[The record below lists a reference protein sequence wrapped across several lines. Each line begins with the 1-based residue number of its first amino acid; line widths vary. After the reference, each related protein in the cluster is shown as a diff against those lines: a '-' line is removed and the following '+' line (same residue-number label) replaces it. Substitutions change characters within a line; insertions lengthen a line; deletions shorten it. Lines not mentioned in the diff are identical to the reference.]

1 MNFSPLS
8 PAMKSLSPSLVFVC
22 RLLLIILTPVVLTL
36 TNVRLMATHG
46 FLEVEY
52 RLPGFPPDFYGFTQA
67 DRLKWSKLTWDY
79 AVNSAGIEFLADL
92 RFPEGQTAPPE
103 SCGDYTTR
111 DCTYLYNDR
120 ELRHMV
126 DVKNAVRGALWVWG
140 VGGMLVL
147 LSAGALYYFGER
159 AALRAGLL
167 WGAGIMLVF
176 YLGIVVYIVVNFN
189 ALFVQFHQVF
199 FESGTWTFLFSD
211 TLIRLFP
218 VRFWQVA
225 FTFIGG
231 ASIVEAVLVGV
242 WARFGVK

>member
-1 MNFSPLS
+1 MWGWARRLVPL
-8 PAMKSLSPSLVFVC
+8 F
-22 RLLLIILTPVVLTL
+22 
-36 TNVRLMATHG
+36 
-46 FLEVEY
+46 
-52 RLPGFPPDFYGFTQA
+52 
-67 DRLKWSKLTWDY
+67 
-79 AVNSAGIEFLADL
+79 AGL

-126 DVKNAVRGALWVWG
+126 DVKNVTRGALWVWG
-140 VGGMLVL
+140 VGGVMVL
-147 LSAGALYYFGER
+147 LSAGALFYFGER

-167 WGAGIMLVF
+167 WGAGITLVF
-176 YLGIVVYIVVNFN
+176 YLGIIAYIAVNFN

-218 VRFWQVA
+218 VRFWQDT
-225 FTFIGG
+225 FIFIGG
-231 ASIVEAVLVGV
+231 ASLVEALLIGA

>member
-1 MNFSPLS
+1 MKPM
-8 PAMKSLSPSLVFVC
+8 PAWLALTC
-22 RLLLIILTPVVLTL
+22 RLLLIALVPVALTL
-36 TNVRLMATHG
+36 ANVRLLMTPL
-46 FLEVEY
+46 FPNFEY
-52 RLPGFPPDFYGFTQA
+52 NLPGFPLDLYGFA
-67 DRLKWSKLTWDY
+67 KEDRLKWSKVAMDY
-79 AVNSAGIEFLADL
+79 LLNGAGIEFLADL

-126 DVKNAVRGALWVWG
+126 DVKNVTRGALWVWG
-140 VGGMLVL
+140 VGGVMVL
-147 LSAGALYYFGER
+147 LSAGALFYFGER

-167 WGAGIMLVF
+167 WGAGITLVF
-176 YLGIVVYIVVNFN
+176 YLGIIAVIAVNFN

-218 VRFWQVA
+218 VRFWQDA
-225 FTFIGG
+225 FIFIGA
-231 ASIVEAVLVGV
+231 ASILEAALVGA
-242 WARFGVK
+242 WAWFGVK

>member
-1 MNFSPLS
+1 MTPM
-8 PAMKSLSPSLVFVC
+8 PAWLALTC
-22 RLLLIILTPVVLTL
+22 RLLLIALVPVVLTL
-36 TNVRLMATHG
+36 TNVRLLMTPL
-46 FLEVEY
+46 FPNFEY
-52 RLPGFPPDFYGFTQA
+52 NLPGFPLDLYGFA
-67 DRLKWSKLTWDY
+67 KEDRLKWSKVAIDY
-79 AVNSAGIEFLADL
+79 LLNNAGIEFLADL

-126 DVKNAVRGALWVWG
+126 DVKNVTRGALWVWG
-140 VGGMLVL
+140 VGGVMVL
-147 LSAGALYYFGER
+147 LSAGALFYFGER

-167 WGAGIMLVF
+167 WGAGITLVF
-176 YLGIVVYIVVNFN
+176 YLGIIAVIAVNFN

-218 VRFWQVA
+218 VRFWQDA
-225 FTFIGG
+225 FIFIGA
-231 ASIVEAVLVGV
+231 ASVVEALSVGV
-242 WARFGVK
+242 GAWFGVK

>member
-1 MNFSPLS
+1 MKPM
-8 PAMKSLSPSLVFVC
+8 PAWLTLTC
-22 RLLLIILTPVVLTL
+22 RILLIVLIPVVLTL
-36 TNVRLMATHG
+36 TNVRLLMTPI
-46 FLEVEY
+46 FPNVEY
-52 RLPGFPPDFYGFTQA
+52 NLSGFPLDLYGFSKA
-67 DRLKWSKLTWDY
+67 DRLKWSKVAIDY
-79 AVNSAGIEFLADL
+79 LLNNAGIEFLGNL

-103 SCGDYTTR
+103 SWEYYTTR
-111 DCTYLYNDR
+111 DNTYLYNDR

-126 DVKNAVRGALWVWG
+126 DVKNVTRSALWVWG
-140 VGGMLVL
+140 VGGVLGL

-167 WGAGIMLVF
+167 WGAGVTLVF
-176 YLGIVVYIVVNFN
+176 YLGIVAYIAVNFN

-231 ASIVEAVLVGV
+231 ASIVEAALVGA
-242 WARFGVK
+242 WARFGLK

>member
-1 MNFSPLS
+1 MKPM
-8 PAMKSLSPSLVFVC
+8 PAWLALTC
-22 RLLLIILTPVVLTL
+22 RLLLIVLVPVVLTL
-36 TNVRLMATHG
+36 ANVRLLMTPL
-46 FLEVEY
+46 FPNFEY
-52 RLPGFPPDFYGFTQA
+52 NFPGFPLDLYGFA
-67 DRLKWSKLTWDY
+67 KEDRLKWSRVAMDY
-79 AVNSAGIEFLADL
+79 LLNNAGIEFLADL

-126 DVKNAVRGALWVWG
+126 DVKNVTRGALWVWG
-140 VGGMLVL
+140 VGGVMVL
-147 LSAGALYYFGER
+147 LSAGALFYFGER

-167 WGAGIMLVF
+167 WGAGITLVF
-176 YLGIVVYIVVNFN
+176 YLGIIAVIAVNFN

-218 VRFWQVA
+218 VRFWQDA
-225 FTFIGG
+225 FIFIGA
-231 ASIVEAVLVGV
+231 ASILEAALVGA
-242 WARFGVK
+242 WAWFGVK